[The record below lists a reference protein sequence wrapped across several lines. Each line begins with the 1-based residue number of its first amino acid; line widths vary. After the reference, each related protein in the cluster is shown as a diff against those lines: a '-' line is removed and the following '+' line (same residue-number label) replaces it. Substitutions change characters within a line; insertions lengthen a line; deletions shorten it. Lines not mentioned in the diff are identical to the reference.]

1 MRKRPEEVFGYPHTP
16 TKAAVE
22 AALKMDS
29 QCLMGIHLSQ
39 PATPLA
45 QAIKDFRRERVLFN
59 EVPFIP
65 DKADTDRNVG
75 FALTLSEFL
84 RRIRQIYPSVVDN
97 GLVRKERG
105 RSLGQFVEP
114 SDDSNG
120 DKHRQKDRESTE
132 SKHQLLDLDNMSSAE
147 LILQR
152 SCRSSAGTD
161 SFFMVQ
167 RLFAIEGT
175 LVTQRSN
182 ILGFVPFVNG
192 EPPVVIDVFLE
203 DKEDFRRKW
212 AMRKAVE
219 GVLKDDKAVEEV
231 GETTAKTTESA
242 GSTGD
247 TPIASVKADASGGSS
262 TISCKCSS
270 SGSRSGSS
278 TPDVERG
285 TTSESSAAR
294 PPGSSVT
301 SSPHLVCDI
310 CISNSFAVYDA
321 ETVDLIS
328 GDPNTDPP
336 PWLEVETIITD
347 RCNFTTGQQH
357 RVLEV
362 QVYIPALNAYY
373 PPLQAGAGV

>member
-1 MRKRPEEVFGYPHTP
+1 MTLPDRP
-16 TKAAVE
+16 
-22 AALKMDS
+22 S
-29 QCLMGIHLSQ
+29 
-39 PATPLA
+39 
-45 QAIKDFRRERVLFN
+45 
-59 EVPFIP
+59 
-65 DKADTDRNVG
+65 
-75 FALTLSEFL
+75 
-84 RRIRQIYPSVVDN
+84 
-97 GLVRKERG
+97 
-105 RSLGQFVEP
+105 
-114 SDDSNG
+114 
-120 DKHRQKDRESTE
+120 
-132 SKHQLLDLDNMSSAE
+132 
-147 LILQR
+147 
-152 SCRSSAGTD
+152 GT
-161 SFFMVQ
+161 
-167 RLFAIEGT
+167 RL
-175 LVTQRSN
+175 
-182 ILGFVPFVNG
+182 
-192 EPPVVIDVFLE
+192 
-203 DKEDFRRKW
+203 
-212 AMRKAVE
+212 VE
-219 GVLKDDKAVEEV
+219 GYGAAKHSVEDIRVSVEEV

-301 SSPHLVCDI
+301 SSSHLVCDI